1 MKAALNGV
9 PSLSTLDGWWLEGC
23 VEGVTGW
30 AIGDETEA
38 PAKGPL
44 LDEYD
49 VHHAESMY
57 DSIEKTIL
65 PLYRRD
71 RAGWLRVMKNAIALN
86 GSYFTT
92 QRMVSEY
99 ALRAYTA

>member
-9 PSLSTLDGWWLEGC
+9 PSLSTLDGWWIEGC
-23 VEGVTGW
+23 VPGETGW
-30 AIGDETEA
+30 VIGGDEEA
-38 PAKGPL
+38 PEKGPL

-49 VHHAESMY
+49 VAHAESMY
-57 DSIEKTIL
+57 AQLEGTIL

-71 RAGWLRVMKNAIALN
+71 RAGWLRIMKNAIALN

>member
-1 MKAALNGV
+1 M
-9 PSLSTLDGWWLEGC
+9 DGWWLEGC
-23 VEGVTGW
+23 VPGLTGW
-30 AIGDETEA
+30 AIGDGTAA
-38 PAKGPL
+38 PEGGPA
-44 LDEYD
+44 LDDYD
-49 VHHAESMY
+49 VQHAEEMY
-57 DSIEKTIL
+57 DRLEHDIL

-71 RAGWLRVMKNAIALN
+71 RAGWIRVMKASISLN